1 MVFAYS
7 LYTCM
12 PRTGLSRPLNSRE
25 NQVPG
30 MQESAKSDR
39 VLYLNVTSQSE
50 HQTYNT
56 EENKLGDTS
65 AKVHCGYGM
74 LNDSLHKTEEC
85 IHKDWQELGSVTTE
99 TKSAL
104 SKASYILRS
113 QL

>member
-39 VLYLNVTSQSE
+39 VLYLNVISQSE
-50 HQTYNT
+50 HQTYIT
-56 EENKLGDTS
+56 EENKE
-65 AKVHCGYGM
+65 V
-74 LNDSLHKTEEC
+74 
-85 IHKDWQELGSVTTE
+85 
-99 TKSAL
+99 
-104 SKASYILRS
+104 R
-113 QL
+113 